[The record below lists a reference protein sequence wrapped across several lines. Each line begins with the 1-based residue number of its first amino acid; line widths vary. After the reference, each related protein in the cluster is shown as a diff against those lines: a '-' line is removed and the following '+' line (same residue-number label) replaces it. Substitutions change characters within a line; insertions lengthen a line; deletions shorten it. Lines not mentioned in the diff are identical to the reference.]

1 MNCKN
6 CEGASFVEATD
17 YINLRPL
24 DKKIA
29 IGSEKIYNVCLNC
42 GEVLSIKIKNLE
54 KLKWKLNPLVKVAIE

>member
-1 MNCKN
+1 MNCRN

-54 KLKWKLNPLVKVAIE
+54 KLK